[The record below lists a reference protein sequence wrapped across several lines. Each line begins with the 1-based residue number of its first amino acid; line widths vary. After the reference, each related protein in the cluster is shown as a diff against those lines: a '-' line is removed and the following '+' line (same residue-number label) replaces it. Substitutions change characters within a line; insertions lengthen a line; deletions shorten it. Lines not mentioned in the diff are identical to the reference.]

1 MTQMPDT
8 LTLAQVEELRRTL
21 PQKDMKDLMPVGM
34 GSNIDIDK
42 IIETQVQ
49 VIDGQEV
56 FIPTETEK

>member
-21 PQKDMKDLMPVGM
+21 PQKSMNDIMPEFM
-34 GSNIDIDK
+34 ENTIDVDK

-49 VIDGQEV
+49 VIGGQEV
-56 FIPTETEK
+56 FIAKET